1 MNSHSTKALRRYAT
15 VAACCALAVAVGA
28 CGSAS
33 APSNAGTPNA
43 DPASAVPASA
53 LGYIQADVRPTG
65 SLLAGID
72 AASQRLLGISDPG
85 AKLDALI
92 DRAAPSGVS
101 YENDIRPWLGEQAAV
116 ALLSG
121 TTTAHAQYA
130 IVLDQTNGAKATA
143 AVKGGPLF
151 ENKGSAPDK
160 VAHASYSGVSYTE
173 DLSTEM
179 DIGVVGSYVVIAN
192 DAAAF
197 DAIVD
202 TVKGA
207 ASLAGTS
214 GFKQAVSAELAGADG
229 VAYVPLLRLVD
240 ALTASKD
247 ASSSATS
254 AIISKVLQELR
265 TKLANAIVSGSARFD
280 SNGAAIDIALSGATG
295 VSGSSAPAQAGSETN
310 PIATLPGGS
319 WLAVGATNV
328 GPTLAGLVTDLG
340 QLGSAGSA
348 GSFSKS
354 LGEIQQVTGINIEG
368 DLRSITT
375 AGAFAKGSN
384 LATLEAGVVLS
395 VKDPTQA
402 TTIVTQLKEL
412 LSLVAASDDSFSI
425 GALSQS
431 NIQSGFTIHV
441 HSVPFSFDVAAAG
454 TRVVV
459 ALGTTSLNDALA
471 SGGRLSGT
479 STYGTAT
486 SLLGSDIQ
494 PDVIVSLPDIVALL
508 QNLGVANGASAARIL
523 PYVERLGTIAL
534 GTGSAD
540 GAQQLRIVI
549 SGS

>member
-1 MNSHSTKALRRYAT
+1 MISRSTRALRRYAAA
-15 VAACCALAVAVGA
+15 AACCALAVAVAA

-92 DRAAPSGVS
+92 DGAAPSGVS

-143 AVKGGPLF
+143 AIKSGGLF
-151 ENKGSAPDK
+151 ENKDSAPDK
-160 VAHASYSGVSYTE
+160 TAHASYGGVSYTE
-173 DLSTEM
+173 DLTAKM

-214 GFKQAVSAELAGADG
+214 GFKQAVSSELAGADG

-240 ALTASKD
+240 ALAANTTASR
-247 ASSSATS
+247 SPTS
-254 AIISKVLQELR
+254 AIISKVLQVLR

-295 VSGSSAPAQAGSETN
+295 VAGSPAPARGGSETN

-375 AGAFAKGSN
+375 VGAFAKGSN
-384 LATLEAGVVLS
+384 LATLEAGLVLAVNDS
-395 VKDPTQA
+395 TQA

-412 LSLVAASDDSFSI
+412 LSLVAASDHSFAI
-425 GALSQS
+425 GGLSQS

-441 HSVPFSFDVAAAG
+441 PGVPFSFDVAAAG
-454 TRVVV
+454 SRVVV

-486 SLLGSDIQ
+486 SLLGSGIQ
-494 PDVIVSLPDIVALL
+494 PDVIVSLPDVVALL
-508 QNLGVANGASAARIL
+508 QNLGRGSGAAAAKIL
-523 PYVERLGTIAL
+523 PYVERLGTVAL

-540 GAQQLRIVI
+540 GTQHVRIVI